1 MQIWKS
7 QNALLSKTINAVSFL
22 FIISTLVLINSQDIY
37 NNKSFNTVLDYN
49 NLTRSLPVPNTYAII
64 LSQIR

>member
-7 QNALLSKTINAVSFL
+7 QNALLSKTINAVRFL